1 MLFDYCERGTGVAT
15 FCPDHELAYALAVDL
30 CSQWKHE
37 NHKSILSVEDL
48 MKIREWINTSGNTVI
63 KYPAMAPLATR
74 GLDKLI
80 VENFRT
86 DPPGANLLRI

>member
-1 MLFDYCERGTGVAT
+1 MAT
-15 FCPDHELAYALAVDL
+15 FCTDHELAYALALDL

-37 NHKSILSVEDL
+37 NRKSVLSVDDL
-48 MKIREWINTSGNTVI
+48 MKIREWVNTSGTGVV

-74 GLDKLI
+74 GLDDLI
-80 VENFRT
+80 AENFRA

>member
-1 MLFDYCERGTGVAT
+1 MAT
-15 FCPDHELAYALAVDL
+15 FCTDHELAYALALDL

-37 NHKSILSVEDL
+37 NRKSVLSVDDL
-48 MKIREWINTSGNTVI
+48 MKIREWVNTSGTGVV

-74 GLDKLI
+74 GLDVLI
-80 VENFRT
+80 AENFRA